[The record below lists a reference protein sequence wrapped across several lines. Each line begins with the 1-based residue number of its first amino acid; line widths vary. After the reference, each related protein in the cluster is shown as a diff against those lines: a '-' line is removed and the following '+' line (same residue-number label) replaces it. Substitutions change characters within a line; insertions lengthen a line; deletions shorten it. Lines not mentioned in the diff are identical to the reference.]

1 MKPSTILLHL
11 FTLLT
16 ATPTTAEIMINL
28 RKVKTRS
35 TATSPTLASPTTNI
49 DLQKVEVQQPT
60 STTPTFPFSTATTA
74 TPALGAIIVK
84 TGTELDI
91 LIRRLRLK
99 EPMLLS
105 NEKDI
110 EQFKATIVD
119 GLGQG
124 GGEDGEGETG
134 LSMLMRWIPEMIR
147 LEAFVF

>member
-1 MKPSTILLHL
+1 
-11 FTLLT
+11 
-16 ATPTTAEIMINL
+16 
-28 RKVKTRS
+28 
-35 TATSPTLASPTTNI
+35 
-49 DLQKVEVQQPT
+49 
-60 STTPTFPFSTATTA
+60 
-74 TPALGAIIVK
+74 
-84 TGTELDI
+84 
-91 LIRRLRLK
+91 
-99 EPMLLS
+99 MLLS